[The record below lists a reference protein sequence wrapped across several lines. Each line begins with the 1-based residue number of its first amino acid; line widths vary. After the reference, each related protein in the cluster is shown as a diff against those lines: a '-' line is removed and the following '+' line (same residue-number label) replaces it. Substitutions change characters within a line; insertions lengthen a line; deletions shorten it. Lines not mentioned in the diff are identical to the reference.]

1 MTKEQIAR
9 EGINVFEN
17 EVVKHLKVIPQ
28 TQVYLE
34 LNDILKKLHYQGDY
48 DSVIGICEVV
58 TQKVNRIR

>member
-1 MTKEQIAR
+1 MDKEQLSK
-9 EGINVFEN
+9 EGIEVFEN
-17 EVVKHLKVIPQ
+17 EVVRSLKVVPK

-34 LNDILKKLHYQGDY
+34 LNDLLKKLHFQGYY

>member
-17 EVVKHLKVIPQ
+17 EVVKYLSVTPQ